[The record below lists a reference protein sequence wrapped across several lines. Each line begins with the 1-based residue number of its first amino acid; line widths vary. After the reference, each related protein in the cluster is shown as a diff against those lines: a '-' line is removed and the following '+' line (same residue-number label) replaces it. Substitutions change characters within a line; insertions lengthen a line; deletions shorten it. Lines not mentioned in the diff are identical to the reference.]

1 MPWFDA
7 AAPAGPQ
14 RSGLTTLWDEW
25 PSVSIIVQARN
36 EAAALE
42 SCVRSIR
49 LTRYARYEVILVDNG
64 STDGTA
70 AAMAR
75 LAAAD
80 PRLKVLGQP
89 ACGRGAARN
98 LGIRHASGDVL
109 LFADADALFSR
120 DTVDRM
126 LQGFEDKRTG
136 AVCGDVSPVRANGD
150 AAGMFAVAGQLRTA
164 AVRKALTLIGGI
176 PILPGSIEAVP
187 RGVLAEI
194 GPLREDTPGADNE
207 LVSLVRTAGYRVAF
221 APHTAR
227 HAADTPIPGAIRRQ
241 RVRLSGALLMAMGPD
256 PGTGRQHKPASAPRT
271 QPQDDACRALR
282 EAWA

>member
-7 AAPAGPQ
+7 AAPTGRQ

-36 EAAALE
+36 EAAVLE

-49 LTRYARYEVILVDNG
+49 LTRYSRYEVVLVDNG

-80 PRLKVLGQP
+80 LRIKVLGQP
-89 ACGRGAARN
+89 ARGRGAARN

-109 LFADADALFSR
+109 LFADADAIFSR

-150 AAGMFAVAGQLRTA
+150 AAGMVAVASHLRNA
-164 AVRKALTLIGGI
+164 AVRKALTVIGGF
-176 PILPGSIEAVP
+176 PILPGGIEAVP
-187 RGVLAEI
+187 RGVLADI
-194 GPLREDTPGADNE
+194 GPLREDAPEADGE

-221 APHTAR
+221 APHAGSHTEVP
-227 HAADTPIPGAIRRQ
+227 PILGAIRRQ
-241 RVRLSGALLMAMGPD
+241 RVRLSGDLLMALGPH
-256 PGTGRQHKPASAPRT
+256 PGTGRQHKAAAAPRT
-271 QPQDDACRALR
+271 PPQDDAWRALR